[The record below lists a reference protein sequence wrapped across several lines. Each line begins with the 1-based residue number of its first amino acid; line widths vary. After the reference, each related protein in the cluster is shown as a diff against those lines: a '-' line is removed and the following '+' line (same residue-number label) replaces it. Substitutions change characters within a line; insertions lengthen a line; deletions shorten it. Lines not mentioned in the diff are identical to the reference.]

1 MEASFG
7 RDSTAA
13 GPADAEELRASEQRL
28 RLAIDATGIGIW
40 DVDVPAGERQ
50 WSPEFRAILGLPP
63 DAPAD
68 PQVFASLIHPDDRE
82 RVLALYDRAY
92 SSPDNPTYQAEFRI
106 RRADNGAERWVVTIG
121 RVYFDAGGR
130 PLRGIG
136 TLRDIDKRRRMEE
149 TVRLSEEHHRLAIAA
164 NRLGTWDTD
173 LLRGEHRWSAE
184 YRELWGLP
192 PDAPA
197 DPALLEPLIAQ
208 KDWQRLQ
215 LALAG
220 AREGDGRVNIE
231 LPFTHAGNGSA
242 RWALLQGQ
250 ILFDSDGTPVR
261 VLGIV
266 MDTTERK
273 QAEERQRLLLNEL
286 NHRVKNTLATVQ
298 AIVSQTLRSTPDPE
312 SAFERVQA
320 RLMALSNT
328 HNLLNATSWAGATL
342 GDVLGAELRPYR
354 NQGERVVLRGEPV
367 DLDARTA
374 LAFGLIAHEL
384 ATNAAKYGALSV
396 PAGRLEISWRV
407 VGEAG
412 SRQVELTWRE
422 KDGPPVAE
430 PTRKGFGSR
439 LVERSIRDL
448 HGTAEIDYA
457 PAGLVCRM
465 SFLLDPWAASR
476 AEESASDEASPL
488 SDEATDGG

>member
-1 MEASFG
+1 MESQRRLDPA
-7 RDSTAA
+7 AA
-13 GPADAEELRASEQRL
+13 GPSDAEELRAREQRL

-40 DVDVPAGERQ
+40 DVDVPGGERE
-50 WSPEFRAILGLPP
+50 WSPEFLAILGLPAGT
-63 DAPAD
+63 APN
-68 PQVFASLIHPDDRE
+68 QELFAALIHPDDRE
-82 RVLALYDRAY
+82 RVNELYRRAY
-92 SSPDNPTYQAEFRI
+92 SSPDNPAYQAEFRI
-106 RRADNGAERWVVTIG
+106 RRADSGAERWVVTTG
-121 RVYFDAGGR
+121 RIYFDPAGR
-130 PLRGIG
+130 PLRGVG
-136 TLRDIDKRRRMEE
+136 TLRDVDARRRMEE
-149 TVRLSEEHHRLAIAA
+149 ALRLSEEHHRLAVSA
-164 NRLGTWDTD
+164 NRLGTWETD
-173 LLRGEHRWSAE
+173 LVRGDHRWSPE
-184 YRELWGLP
+184 CREVWGLP
-192 PDAPA
+192 ADVPA
-197 DPALLEPLIAQ
+197 DPALLEPLMAQ

-215 LALAG
+215 LAIAG
-220 AREGDGRVNIE
+220 AREGDGRVSIE
-231 LPFTHAGNGSA
+231 LPFTRPGDGSA
-242 RWALLQGQ
+242 RWALVQGQ
-250 ILFDSDGTPVR
+250 ILFDAERRAVR

-312 SAFERVQA
+312 AAFERVQA

-354 NQGERVVLRGEPV
+354 NQGERVQLRGEPV
-367 DLDARTA
+367 DLDARAA

-384 ATNAAKYGALSV
+384 VTNAAKYGSLSV

-407 VGEAG
+407 TGEEG
-412 SRQVELTWRE
+412 GRQVELTWRE

-465 SFLLDPWAASR
+465 IFMLDPWGAAR
-476 AEESASDEASPL
+476 AEEGADDPDAPDEPA
-488 SDEATDGG
+488 DGA

>member
-1 MEASFG
+1 MQASFG
-7 RDSTAA
+7 RESTAA
-13 GPADAEELRASEQRL
+13 ESADAEELRASEQRL
-28 RLAIDATGIGIW
+28 RLAVDASGIGIW
-40 DVDVPAGERQ
+40 DVDVPAGSRQ
-50 WSPEFRAILGLPP
+50 WSPQCRAILGLPP

-68 PQVFASLIHPDDRE
+68 SEVFASLIHPDDRE
-82 RVLALYDRAY
+82 RVLTLYRRAY
-92 SSPDNPTYQAEFRI
+92 ASPDNPAYQAEFRI
-106 RRADNGAERWVVTIG
+106 RRADTMAERWVVTTG
-121 RVYFDAGGR
+121 RVYFDPEGH

-136 TLRDIDKRRRMEE
+136 TLRDVDKRRRMEDAL
-149 TVRLSEEHHRLAIAA
+149 RLSEEHHRLAIAA

-173 LLRGEHRWSAE
+173 LLRGEHLWSAE

-208 KDWQRLQ
+208 KDWERVQ

-220 AREGDGRVNIE
+220 AREGDGRINIE

-250 ILFDSDGTPVR
+250 TLFDSEGNPAR

-273 QAEERQRLLLNEL
+273 QAEERQRLLVNEL

-328 HNLLNATSWAGATL
+328 HNLLTATSWTGATL

-354 NQGERVVLRGEPV
+354 SQGERVVLRGPPV
-367 DLDARTA
+367 ALNARTA

-407 VGEAG
+407 TGEEG

-422 KDGPPVAE
+422 QDGPSVAE

-448 HGTAEIDYA
+448 HGTAEVDYA
-457 PAGLVCRM
+457 PAGLVCHM
-465 SFLLDPWAASR
+465 SFLPDPWASSR
-476 AEESASDEASPL
+476 AEENGSADDSPL
-488 SDEATDGG
+488 SDDVEDGG

>member
-1 MEASFG
+1 MEPPLG
-7 RDSTAA
+7 LDPITA
-13 GPADAEELRASEQRL
+13 GPSDAAELRAREQRL

-40 DVDVPAGERQ
+40 DVDVPTGERQ
-50 WSPEFRAILGLPP
+50 WSPEFFSILGLPP
-63 DAPAD
+63 GAPPDQA
-68 PQVFASLIHPDDRE
+68 VFADLIHPDDRD
-82 RVLALYDRAY
+82 RVLELYRRAY
-92 SSPDNPTYQAEFRI
+92 ASPDDPTYQAEFRI
-106 RRADNGAERWVVTIG
+106 RRADTGAERWVVTTG
-121 RVYFDAGGR
+121 RIYFDPGGR

-136 TLRDIDKRRRMEE
+136 TLRDVDARRRMEE
-149 TVRLSEEHHRLAIAA
+149 ALRLSEEHHRLVIAA
-164 NRLGTWDTD
+164 NRMGTWDTD

-192 PDAPA
+192 AEAPA
-197 DPALLEPLIAQ
+197 DPALLEPLLAQ

-215 LALAG
+215 LAIAG
-220 AREGDGRVNIE
+220 AREGEGRISIE
-231 LPFTHAGNGSA
+231 LPFVHPSDGSA
-242 RWALLQGQ
+242 RWVLVQGH
-250 ILFDSDGTPVR
+250 IFFDAERRPVR

-298 AIVSQTLRSTPDPE
+298 AIVSQTLRSTPDRDA
-312 SAFERVQA
+312 AFERVQS

-342 GDVLGAELRPYR
+342 ADVLGAELKPYR
-354 NQGERVVLRGEPV
+354 SQGERVQLRGEAV
-367 DLDARTA
+367 ALDARTA

-384 ATNAAKYGALSV
+384 VTNAAKYGSLSV

-407 VGEAG
+407 AEGENG
-412 SRQVELTWRE
+412 KQVELTWRE
-422 KDGPPVAE
+422 TGGPTVTP
-430 PTRKGFGSR
+430 PTREGFGSR

-457 PAGLVCRM
+457 PAGFICRM
-465 SFLLDPWAASR
+465 VFMLDPWGSVR
-476 AEESASDEASPL
+476 ESAAEGAPDEPA
-488 SDEATDGG
+488 DGA